1 MQYERVSARY
11 CPPVFRWGIGAQ
23 PGPSPRPK
31 PQLTQWRKRKI
42 IQLHFATV
50 EADSQE
56 EAEEKWCDHQYVKY
70 NDDCQY
76 IDNVEICQEDEDKET
91 VADIKPDNGQC
102 DCGCTSADND
112 KPNSTLSNS
121 GEDGMP
127 SPHSLSCSQELKG
140 GGD

>member
-1 MQYERVSARY
+1 MPASFPVGHR
-11 CPPVFRWGIGAQ
+11 CPAGAVT
-23 PGPSPRPK
+23 PAEAAINTMEKKKNYSI
-31 PQLTQWRKRKI
+31 TWNEY
-42 IQLHFATV
+42 HEYFATV